1 MADTWGG
8 AIFPAIM
15 KTQENPVVLHS
26 TAAVLS
32 ARHVPSM
39 LLLALAA
46 GAVNA
51 GAFAACER
59 FVTHVT
65 GTVTQIG
72 LDVGKWVLMLEYT
85 AVLIGFIM
93 GAMAS
98 VLALQGRAL
107 SGKRPLHAVP
117 LFGTAFVLIAIGL
130 LGSTGVFGPI
140 GGQIEEPAD
149 FALLFGLAFAM
160 GLMNASVASSTAVA
174 VRTTH
179 MTGPATDFGVSLA
192 VAWFSE
198 GEKRR
203 EALQLAALRGGKL
216 VAFTAGA
223 ALMFPFIAQVG
234 HVAFVAPA
242 VLIAAATLRSF
253 VIAPDAVAVSPR
265 TA

>member
-1 MADTWGG
+1 MSAG

-15 KTQENPVVLHS
+15 KTNENPVVLHS

-32 ARHVPSM
+32 ARHAPSM

-72 LDVGKWVLMLEYT
+72 LDVGEWVLMLEYT
-85 AVLIGFIM
+85 AVLIGFIL

-98 VLALQGRAL
+98 VVAIQGRAL
-107 SGKRPLHAVP
+107 TGKRPLHAVP
-117 LFGTAFVLIAIGL
+117 LVATAIVLIAIGL
-130 LGSTGVFGPI
+130 AGSAGAFGPI
-140 GGQIEEPAD
+140 GGQIEEVAD
-149 FALLFGLAFAM
+149 FALLFCLAFAM

-192 VAWFSE
+192 VAWFSR
-198 GEKRR
+198 GEKRCVD
-203 EALQLAALRGGKL
+203 LKMSG
-216 VAFTAGA
+216 
-223 ALMFPFIAQVG
+223 
-234 HVAFVAPA
+234 
-242 VLIAAATLRSF
+242 LI
-253 VIAPDAVAVSPR
+253 
-265 TA
+265 